1 MPAGADHEPVVVV
14 AVSAGAVEA
23 HPARAPTNSASSRS
37 GSFRKLVI
45 DTLRIEAA
53 ESADSP
59 APGLVSTRGHKR
71 PGLLRIGTGISV
83 GFLRW
88 P

>member
-59 APGLVSTRGHKR
+59 TPGLVSTRGHKR
-71 PGLLRIGTGISV
+71 TDC
-83 GFLRW
+83 
-88 P
+88 